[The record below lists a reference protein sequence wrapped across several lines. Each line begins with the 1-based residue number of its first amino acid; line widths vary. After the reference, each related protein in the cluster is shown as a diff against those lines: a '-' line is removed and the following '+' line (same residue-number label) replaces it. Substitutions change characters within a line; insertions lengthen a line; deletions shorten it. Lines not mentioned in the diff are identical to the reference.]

1 MKNAT
6 KTLAPTTTEDH
17 FAAQD
22 KRWANVD
29 NPNDID
35 LGRGASRARQINDI
49 ATDAPVVVLNNVAL
63 YYEGKHEK
71 WADMLAGKLRSAARQ
86 GANDNVAVRRAA

>member
-6 KTLAPTTTEDH
+6 KTLAPTITEDH
-17 FAAQD
+17 FAKQD
-22 KRWANVD
+22 ARWANVD
-29 NPNDID
+29 NPNDK
-35 LGRGASRARQINDI
+35 LGRSASRARQINDI
-49 ATDAPVVVLNNVAL
+49 ATDSPPHVLNNVAL

-71 WADMLAGKLRSAARQ
+71 WSDMLAGKLRSAARV

>member
-6 KTLAPTTTEDH
+6 KILAPTTEDH

-29 NPNDID
+29 NPNDK

-86 GANDNVAVRRAA
+86 ADNDNVEVRRAA